1 MTQRPHQSQP
11 SSAMYRAAWN
21 IVTERGIGHVF
32 RMAGQIVREDGAA
45 GLIKQALQRLTQQA
59 DSSQF
64 GFFDSP
70 LLKPHCHEKSAWERF
85 RGLLCPAERDASRAR
100 LMTIWNREVRT
111 GRSVNFEPAPV
122 GAAAADAAAFGVEI
136 LAFYLPQFHP
146 FPENDLWWGKGFTEW
161 ANVTRSVPQFLGHHQ
176 PRLPA
181 DLSFYDLRLPETW
194 MSQWDLATNY
204 GIDGFCVY
212 HYWFSGNA
220 IMTQG
225 LETWKRDPR
234 IRARIC
240 LCWANENW
248 TRTWDDLDR
257 EVLIGQNYG
266 GEAHDLEFLSSIE
279 TYLTD
284 ERYIRR
290 DGRPLLA
297 VYNVE
302 SLPDPTATAKRWR
315 DSWRKTHGE
324 ELFLYCVHSPVA
336 KARTVPEGFDAAIE
350 FPPAGSGEAVFRDS
364 PPCLDEE
371 FRGAIFD
378 YSVVAAN
385 SKNYRPINAPR
396 SRGVM
401 PGWDNSARRGPAASL
416 FVNSSPAAFSD
427 WLQDALRYSLWFP
440 TETGRTVFVNA
451 WNEWGEGA
459 YLEPDQRNGHAY
471 GNAVRSAKDNWTAQP
486 VIFQTGKCSMT
497 TGAAIVHVHYP
508 DLIPELQQCL
518 AIIPEFDAYFS
529 CTNTVVAGQIAAVF
543 PEATILLVPNRGRDI
558 AGFLALCRSLPIARY
573 PLAVKLHTK
582 KSVYRAGGEDWRRY
596 LFSRLLPS
604 VDRVEK
610 ITAKFL
616 ADPQLCALSPPG
628 HRVCIQDDRYVGN
641 NAGLLSQLYRI
652 CKSAPQPDDTF
663 VAGSMFWFRPAV
675 LDFWPLDSVA
685 EGDFPAERGQTDGEL
700 HHAIERFMFVPAL
713 RRGFHIADIGEEFGD
728 APLRRFF

>member
-1 MTQRPHQSQP
+1 MLRT
-11 SSAMYRAAWN
+11 AWN
-21 IVTERGIGHVF
+21 IVSERGINHVF
-32 RMAGQIVREDGAA
+32 RMAWQIVRQDGSA
-45 GLIKQALQRLTQQA
+45 GLVKQSVLRLTQQTE
-59 DSSQF
+59 SSQSV
-64 GFFDSP
+64 FFDSP
-70 LLKPHCHEKSAWERF
+70 RLKRYYRERSAGERLW
-85 RGLLCPAERDASRAR
+85 GLIFPAKQNISRAS
-100 LMTIWNREVRT
+100 LMAIWNHEVRNA
-111 GRSVNFEPAPV
+111 RSAYVEIKPV
-122 GAAAADAAAFGVEI
+122 DVTIAEVDAVGIEI

-161 ANVTRSVPQFLGHHQ
+161 TNVTRSIPQFLGHHQ

-194 MSQWDLATNY
+194 MSQWDLATRY

-212 HYWFSGNA
+212 HYWFSGKA
-220 IMTQG
+220 IMTRS
-225 LETWKRDPR
+225 LEMWKRDPR

-248 TRTWDDLDR
+248 TRTWDGLDK
-257 EVLIGQNYG
+257 EVLIGQVYG
-266 GEAHDLEFLSSIE
+266 GEEHDLEFLRSIE
-279 TYLTD
+279 TYLVD

-290 DGRPLLA
+290 NNRPLLA

-315 DSWRKTHGE
+315 NWWRTTHGE

-336 KARTVPEGFDAAIE
+336 KVRTVPEGFDAAIE

-364 PPCLDEE
+364 PPCLDKE

-378 YSVVAAN
+378 YGAVAGN
-385 SKNYRPINAPR
+385 SKNYRPIDAPR

-401 PGWDNSARRGPAASL
+401 PGWDNSARRGSAASL
-416 FVNSSPAAFSD
+416 FVNSSPMAFSD
-427 WLQDALRYSLWFP
+427 WLHDALRYSRWFP
-440 TETGRTVFVNA
+440 KETSQTVFVNA
-451 WNEWGEGA
+451 WNEWAEGA

-471 GNAVRSAKDNWTAQP
+471 GNAVRFAKDRWTAHP

-497 TGAAIVHVHYP
+497 AGAAIVHVHFP

-518 AIIPEFDAYFS
+518 AIIPDFDIYFS
-529 CTNTVVAGQIAAVF
+529 CSDSEVAKRIAADF
-543 PEATILLVPNRGRDI
+543 PDATILLVPNCGRDI
-558 AGFLALCRSLPIARY
+558 SGFLALCKSQPIVRY

-582 KSVYRAGGEDWRRY
+582 KSVHRADGDDWRRY

-604 VDRVEK
+604 SDRVEE
-610 ITAKFL
+610 IAAKFL
-616 ADPQLCALSPPG
+616 ADPRLCALAPPG
-628 HRVCIQDDRYVGN
+628 HCIRIQDDRYIGN
-641 NAGLLSQLYRI
+641 SSGLLSQLFRL
-652 CKSAPQPDDTF
+652 CESAPQPDDTF
-663 VAGSMFWFRPAV
+663 VAGSMFWFRPAM
-675 LDFWPLDSVA
+675 LDFWPLDSIN

-713 RRGFHIADIGEEFGD
+713 RHGFHIADMGEAFGD
-728 APLRRFF
+728 TPQRKFF